1 MRDFQLES
9 IPEARGLLMTNRI
22 VVGALA
28 MGVVMF
34 GGIAVTIALTT
45 PEAPID
51 LPIVSFIMGFFGAI
65 VLVMSFIVPGLIA
78 AQSRK
83 QISAESTE
91 SKAKSLLTVFATKT
105 LIGCALCEGGAL
117 GNLVAFI
124 VEQQWWSLGIV
135 GVLLLAI
142 LSRFPTQ
149 AGMENFVREQ
159 IELAEMEQG
168 RG

>member
-45 PEAPID
+45 PEAPKD

-83 QISAESTE
+83 QIRSESTE
-91 SKAKSLLTVFATKT
+91 SKARSLLTVFATKT

-149 AGMENFVREQ
+149 AGIENFVREQ